1 MSRCLSDETLMR
13 VAAELGTEAEL
24 AHLATCAACATRHR
38 RVTGEVDMI
47 RQVLV
52 STTEPRRRTAP
63 SRWRSV
69 ATVAALSAAAVGAL
83 VWIQVAAWKTIQPT
97 TDPAQEQMS
106 AALAD
111 VTATL
116 FSVDGEPRL
125 APSESLVVTALEQD
139 GDAEARC
146 DELAGLDDAGCP
158 ATLSSLDD
166 PGLESPGLEEPG
178 LQDPMD
184 PIELEAPERT
194 VLETDN
200 ADQGG

>member
-1 MSRCLSDETLMR
+1 MTRCLSDETLTR
-13 VAAELGTEAEL
+13 VVAELGTEAEL
-24 AHLATCAACATRHR
+24 AHLATCAACAARHR

-52 STTEPRRRTAP
+52 STTEPRRRAVP

-69 ATVAALSAAAVGAL
+69 AAVAALSAVAVGAL
-83 VWIQVAAWKTIQPT
+83 VWIEVAAWKTIQPT
-97 TDPAQEQMS
+97 TDLAQEQMS
-106 AALAD
+106 AALTD
-111 VTATL
+111 VTAAL

-125 APSESLVVTALEQD
+125 ALAESPVAALEQD

-146 DELAGLDDAGCP
+146 DESTGLDETDCS
-158 ATLSSLDD
+158 ATLSGLEN
-166 PGLESPGLEEPG
+166 PGLESPGLMEPG

-184 PIELEAPERT
+184 PIEVEAPERT
-194 VLETDN
+194 VLEIDN